1 MNEAAHYVFVV
12 LEMLPSGNVVSHGAF
27 GNSFEAHL
35 RLRNVQRSRGDAEQ
49 PRIWVTMSPLHLS
62 PPMEP

>member
-1 MNEAAHYVFVV
+1 MNESAHYVFVV

-35 RLRNVQRSRGDAEQ
+35 RLRHIKRGHGDAEQ
-49 PRIWVTMSPLHLS
+49 PRLWVTMSPLHLS